1 MSGPFRPRNAN
12 RSFKKNPRIPGRL
25 LITAVVGA
33 LSLSLAP
40 AIPAAAD
47 GGGTPPLSTP
57 APPLPESHPDGPLG
71 TTRTADD
78 SGLSKDQE
86 AALAAAQGKAAST
99 GSPVQVD
106 ALTTETAT
114 VQANPSGTVTWTT
127 SLLPERVRKDDAWVP
142 VDATLQQNDDGSYS
156 PKAAAEPLAFSGG
169 GSAPLVSMTSG
180 KAQLAFSWPQT
191 LPKPTVSG
199 ATITYPDVLKD
210 VDLKLTANTVGGF
223 SELIV
228 VKTAEAADDPALATL
243 KLATHATGVTV
254 SDDGHDNLQATTS
267 AGQVMFSAPQPVMWD
282 SSSDGATTQLL
293 TTPLD
298 TASAASSDSAGT
310 DDGSS
315 GPGVGSQVARVADD
329 VTGGT
334 LSLTPDQKLLGGS
347 STHYPVY
354 IDPSWN
360 PHYASGGKQHY
371 VETQQGCPSAKNY
384 DSTQYGDPGVGY
396 NSWSGCI
403 GTERSYFQLGI
414 PSTVWGTHIV
424 NATVDVKEN
433 YSASCSLSSDI
444 KLYLTGA
451 ISAGTNWNNKPS
463 LSSYLKSKSFGPACT
478 SEPSGGFDVTG
489 TIADKAAAKDSSWT
503 FALVNSQQG
512 SGDGNYFKR
521 VANNPSMSV
530 EFNHVPG
537 KPGSLAAKFG
547 THSVG
552 CGTTAPYPVI
562 GKTLITTPPTLNAV
576 VSDGDKDDL
585 AATYKYWVNGGT
597 STTTTSATVS
607 SGQNAPKQLSSSF
620 MSGLKTGD
628 TVGWNVTSSDGE
640 DTSAASSSCHF
651 TVDLTAPAEPTVK
664 DKDGT
669 YPEDSPG
676 ITAAGTTGHFTLST
690 NSATK
695 FLYNLDVS
703 PPTSNTPSSEV
714 ATASSNSATISVTP
728 TAPGTHTLYVYAVD
742 AAGNVSTQ
750 QQYQFT
756 ALGHTGK
763 TYASLKDAFNNTAVT
778 DDNSQAA
785 ADADGVGATISLQ
798 DLKAA
803 GWQPGGKI
811 TVDGAAFT
819 LPSFASTSGDNVMAA
834 NQTIQMNGTGRAL
847 VFLGFSTYGF
857 VSSQRAED
865 DYSSPVIPDGTSV
878 SGTECTLGNGQ
889 YEDCRAGGPYGSVT
903 YADGTTGAYHLTIPD
918 WVYGSN
924 ALAAVTL
931 PHRNH
936 TSGTQET
943 RSTNIYA
950 FAVPLKPGAQI
961 SSVTLPDLSSAARQD
976 VPGLHLFGMALRDT
990 TTAPAGAK
998 WTGAWSSPNEGA
1010 FNYEGTDYKDQTF
1023 RIAANPSVAGSSVRI
1038 RLSNALGRTPLTID
1052 HTTIATQSAGA
1063 APTTTPA
1070 DLTFNGGSKSVTI
1083 PVGGEVYSDPTAY
1096 TATPGKRIMISLH
1109 LAGSTP
1115 YLVQHS
1121 WASAAVQY
1129 VSAVGS
1135 GDHTTDTATTSFTG
1149 TGVQWGEFTDILTG
1163 IDVTTSGNQPTVA
1176 ELGDNLTDPFASG
1189 TKAGLVT
1196 PRVSDDL
1203 AAALRTNNQQIPDYG
1218 VVASGIENN
1227 RVATDQAQGGP
1238 AVLTRLDRD
1247 VLALPGI
1254 TTVIVDE
1261 GLKDIVAGTGDTDL
1275 EQSYDQLLAQ
1285 LRGWGIK
1292 VVLTTLTP
1300 CQGYTPCT
1308 TEADTNRVATNTW
1321 ITDQVDFSTPTVNC
1335 LDAESAVA
1343 VPDPT
1348 SQADPTPLILNTDT
1362 APNDDDPGDHINLTT
1377 DAYKT
1382 ITNTI
1387 DLTTL
1392 GPDN

>member
-1 MSGPFRPRNAN
+1 M
-12 RSFKKNPRIPGRL
+12 
-25 LITAVVGA
+25 
-33 LSLSLAP
+33 
-40 AIPAAAD
+40 
-47 GGGTPPLSTP
+47 
-57 APPLPESHPDGPLG
+57 
-71 TTRTADD
+71 
-78 SGLSKDQE
+78 SKDQQ

-99 GSPVQVD
+99 GGPVTVE

-114 VQANPSGTVTWTT
+114 VQANPSGSVTWTT

-142 VDATLQQNDDGSYS
+142 VDATLQHNDDGSYS
-156 PKAAAEPLAFSGG
+156 PKAAAEPLTFSGG
-169 GSAPLVSMTSG
+169 GSTPLVSMTSG

-210 VDLKLTANTVGGF
+210 VDLKLTANTLGGF

-228 VKTAEAADDPALATL
+228 VKTAEAAGNPALATL
-243 KLATHATGVTV
+243 KLAAHATGVTV
-254 SDDGHDNLQATTS
+254 SDDGHDNLQAATA
-267 AGQVMFSAPQPVMWD
+267 AGQAMFSAPQPLMWD
-282 SSSDGATTQLL
+282 SSSKGASTQLL
-293 TTPLD
+293 ATSRD
-298 TASAASSDSAGT
+298 TAGAAPGDTSGT
-310 DDGSS
+310 DDSSS
-315 GPGVGSQVARVADD
+315 GPGIGAQVARVADD
-329 VTGGT
+329 VTGTT

-354 IDPSWN
+354 IDPTWN
-360 PHYASGGKQHY
+360 PHYAPGNKQHY
-371 VETQQGCPSAKNY
+371 IETQQGCPTAKNY

-403 GTERSYFQLGI
+403 GDERSYFQLGI

-424 NATVDVKEN
+424 SATVDAKEN
-433 YSASCSLSSDI
+433 YSASCSLSSTV
-444 KLYLTGA
+444 KLYLTDA
-451 ISAGTNWNNKPS
+451 ISSGTTWNNKPG
-463 LSSYLKSKSFGPACT
+463 LSSYLASKSFGPACS
-478 SEPSGGFDVTG
+478 SEPSGGFDVTS
-489 TIADKAAAKDSSWT
+489 TIAKKAAAKASSWT
-503 FALVNSQQG
+503 FALVNSQE
-512 SGDGNYFKR
+512 SSSDGNYFKR
-521 VANNPSMSV
+521 FANNPSMSI
-530 EFNHVPG
+530 EYNHVPG
-537 KPGSLAAKFG
+537 KPSSLAAKFG

-552 CGTTAPYPVI
+552 CGTTSPYPVI

-576 VSDGDKDDL
+576 VSDGDKDAL
-585 AATYKYWVNGGT
+585 AATYKYWVNGGS
-597 STTTTSATVS
+597 STTTTSATVA

-628 TVGWNVTSSDGE
+628 TVGWNVTSSDGK
-640 DTSAASSSCHF
+640 DTSSASSNCHF

-676 ITAAGTTGHFTLST
+676 TTAAGTTGHFTLST

-695 FLYNLDVS
+695 FLYNLDVA
-703 PPTSNTPSSEV
+703 PPTSSTPSSEV
-714 ATASSNSATISVTP
+714 VTASGNTATVSVTP

-742 AAGNVSTQ
+742 SAGNVSTQ

-756 ALGHTGK
+756 ALGHAGK

-778 DDNSQAA
+778 DDANQAA
-785 ADADGVGATISLQ
+785 ADADGVGATMSLQ

-811 TVDGAAFT
+811 TVDGASFT
-819 LPSFASTSGDNVMAA
+819 LPSFASASGDNVMAA
-834 NQTIQMNGTGRAL
+834 NQSIQMTGSGRAL

-889 YEDCRAGGPYGSVT
+889 YEDCRAGGPYGSIT
-903 YADGTTGAYHLTIPD
+903 YADNSTSAYHLTVPD

-936 TSGTQET
+936 TSGTQEN

-990 TTAPAGAK
+990 TTAPNGAK
-998 WTGAWSSPNEGA
+998 WTGAWSSPSEGA
-1010 FNYEGTDYKDQTF
+1010 FNFESTDFKDQTF
-1023 RIAANPSVAGSSVRI
+1023 RVAANPSVAGSSVRI
-1038 RLSNALGRTPLTID
+1038 HLSNALGRTPLTID
-1052 HTTIATQSAGA
+1052 HTTIATQSSGA
-1063 APTTTPA
+1063 APTATPA
-1070 DLTFNGGSKSVTI
+1070 DLTFNGGSKTVTI
-1083 PVGGEVYSDPTAY
+1083 PVGGEVYSDATAY
-1096 TATPGKRIMISLH
+1096 AATPGKRIMVSLH
-1109 LAGSTP
+1109 LANSTP

-1135 GDHTTDTATTSFTG
+1135 GDHTTDTGTTAFTG

-1163 IDVTTSGNQPTVA
+1163 IDVTSSANQPTVA
-1176 ELGDNLTDPFASG
+1176 VLGDNLTDPFANG
-1189 TKAGLVT
+1189 TKASLVT
-1196 PRVSDDL
+1196 PRLSDDL
-1203 AAALRTNNQQIPDYG
+1203 AAALRNNDQNVPDYG

-1227 RVATDQAQGGP
+1227 RVATDQTQGGP

-1247 VLALPGI
+1247 VLQLPGI

-1261 GLKDIVAGTGDTDL
+1261 GVKDITAGTDDTDL
-1275 EQSYDQLLAQ
+1275 EQAYGQLMAQ

-1292 VVLTTLTP
+1292 VVLATVTP
-1300 CQGYTPCT
+1300 CRGYTPCT
-1308 TEADTNRVATNTW
+1308 TDADTNRVSANTW
-1321 ITDQVDFSTPTVNC
+1321 ITDQVDYSTPTVTS

-1348 SQADPTPLILNTDT
+1348 SAADPTPLILNADT
-1362 APNDDDPGDHINLTT
+1362 APNDDDTGDHVNLTT
-1377 DAYKT
+1377 DGYKA
-1382 ITNTI
+1382 ITNAI